1 MKILIC
7 PDKFKGSLTA
17 VEVAE
22 AVAEGIRLVD
32 PRIESLKF
40 PLADGGDGTASIL
53 TDHFKGKLIHINVHD
68 PLFEIIEAVYGFAK
82 NIRTAFIE
90 MSSASGLRLIPEE
103 KQNPFFTT
111 TLGTGEMIRDAI
123 AQDAERIFLCI
134 GGSATNDA
142 GTGMAAALGY
152 KFLDI
157 KGNELKPTGGNLLS
171 IDSIDDSNLL
181 FNPSEID
188 VQIACDVNNPLYGDK
203 GAAHIYGPQ
212 KGATPVIVKK
222 LDEGLRNFARI
233 VAEKYGKE
241 VDRMPGAGA
250 AGGLG
255 AGAVAFLNASLRSGI
270 ELVMEIMGFEERLKT
285 ADLIITG
292 EGKIDKQTFQGKVID
307 GVTKHAGKYNIPV
320 LAICG
325 DMKLSEQETKK
336 HGITG
341 SLSLVSYFG
350 SLTKALKNPSA
361 GIIEATKILV
371 RNYLKIKPE
380 L

>member
-17 VEVAE
+17 DEVAE
-22 AVAEGIRLVD
+22 AVAEGIRYVD
-32 PRIESLKF
+32 PQIESIKF
-40 PLADGGDGTASIL
+40 PLADGGDGTAAIL
-53 TDHFKGKLIHINVHD
+53 TDHFKGEFIRINVHD
-68 PLFEIIEAVYGFAK
+68 PLFEIVEVDYGFAK
-82 NIRTAFIE
+82 SIKTAFIE
-90 MSSASGLRLIPEE
+90 MSSASGLRLIPKE
-103 KQNPFFTT
+103 KQNPLFTT

-123 AQDAERIFLCI
+123 CRGAERIFLGI

-142 GTGMAAALGY
+142 GTGMAVALGY

-157 KGNELKPTGGNLLS
+157 NGTELKPAGINLLS
-171 IDSIDDSNLL
+171 INAIDDSSLL
-181 FNPSEID
+181 FNPSVID
-188 VQIACDVNNPLYGDK
+188 VKIACDVDNPLYGVK
-203 GAAHIYGPQ
+203 GAAYIYGPQ

-222 LDEGLRNFARI
+222 LDKGLRNFARV
-233 VAEKYGKE
+233 VAEKYGKD
-241 VDRMPGAGA
+241 VDQMPGAGA

-270 ELVMEIMGFEERLKT
+270 ELVMDITGFEERLKT

-307 GVTKHAGKYNIPV
+307 GVTKRAGKFNVPV

-325 DMKLSEQETKK
+325 DMKLSEQEMKK
-336 HGITG
+336 HGIIG
-341 SLSLVSYFG
+341 SDSLVNYFG
-350 SLTKALKNPSA
+350 SLKKALKNPSA

-371 RNYLKIKPE
+371 RNYLKIKTE
-380 L
+380 K